1 MRRQSRA
8 YRVYHGCRQARYT
21 VCIRDLNRLYLNLG
35 SSQFSVAASKNQ
47 SHFKC
52 GQKGPE
58 NNDHAYFAKF
68 KSKSMIH
75 YVGEKLKNND
85 ENKCSGL

>member
-1 MRRQSRA
+1 MYQ
-8 YRVYHGCRQARYT
+8 GFKQALLEFRFKPIFNT
-21 VCIRDLNRLYLNLG
+21 A
-35 SSQFSVAASKNQ
+35 VAASKNP

-58 NNDHAYFAKF
+58 KNDHAYFAKF

-75 YVGEKLKNND
+75 SVGEKLKNND